1 MPHYIRNHKMGTV
14 IYLDRRS
21 MHETLTMV
29 IDIAAVMLVKKRRKN
44 VVEKLGRSCVFGAD
58 SK

>member
-1 MPHYIRNHKMGTV
+1 
-14 IYLDRRS
+14 
-21 MHETLTMV
+21 MHETLKMV